1 MNIADPSVQSLA
13 NLNWLQIFLFGVYPY
28 VALTIAI
35 IGTWVR
41 FDLSQYSWKTG
52 STQMLRSKNMRLAS
66 NLFHVGI
73 IVVLL
78 GHLFGMLTP
87 HFLYDRFISAGNK
100 QILAVVVGGI
110 AGVFCWFGLVMLLWR
125 RFTDE
130 RISRTSTFS
139 DKLVLVLLFIQLNLG
154 LISIFTSVKHL
165 DGYTMMNL
173 AGWAQDITILRPWQA
188 AARIEQTDLI
198 YQLHM
203 ALGITLI
210 AIFPFTRL
218 IHIISAPIWYF
229 GRRYQIVREK
239 RSQ

>member
-41 FDLSQYSWKTG
+41 FDLSQYSWKAG
-52 STQMLRSKNMRLAS
+52 STQMLRTKNMRLAS

-87 HFLYDRFISAGNK
+87 HFLYDRFISAGHK

-110 AGVFCWFGLVMLLWR
+110 AGVFCWFGLVMLMWR
-125 RFTDE
+125 RFTDD
-130 RISRTSTFS
+130 RISNTSSFS
-139 DKLVLVLLFIQLNLG
+139 DKLVLVLLFTQLNLG
-154 LISIFTSVKHL
+154 LLSIFTSVKHL

-173 AGWAQDITILRPWQA
+173 AGWAQDITVLRPWQA

>member
-41 FDLSQYSWKTG
+41 FDLSQYSWKAG
-52 STQMLRSKNMRLAS
+52 STQMLRTKNMRLAS

-87 HFLYDRFISAGNK
+87 HFLYDRFISAGHK

-110 AGVFCWFGLVMLLWR
+110 AGVFCWFGLVMLMWR
-125 RFTDE
+125 RFTDD
-130 RISRTSTFS
+130 RISNTSSFS

-173 AGWAQDITILRPWQA
+173 AGWAQDITVLRPWQA

-203 ALGITLI
+203 AIGITLI

>member
-1 MNIADPSVQSLA
+1 MNIADPGVQSLA
-13 NLNWLQIFLFGVYPY
+13 NLSWLQIFLFGVYPY
-28 VALTIAI
+28 IALTIAI

-52 STQMLRSKNMRLAS
+52 STQMLRTKNMRLAS

-87 HFLYDRFISAGNK
+87 HFLYDRFISAGHK

-110 AGVFCWFGLVMLLWR
+110 AGVFCWFGLVMLMWR
-125 RFTDE
+125 RFTDD
-130 RISRTSTFS
+130 RISNTSSFS
-139 DKLVLVLLFIQLNLG
+139 DKLILVLLFIQLNLG

-165 DGYTMMNL
+165 DGFTMMNL

-210 AIFPFTRL
+210 MIFPFTRL
-218 IHIISAPIWYF
+218 IHIISAPVWYL
-229 GRRYQIVREK
+229 GRRYQIVRQK

>member
-1 MNIADPSVQSLA
+1 MNIADPGVQSLA
-13 NLNWLQIFLFGVYPY
+13 NLSWLQIFLFGVYPY
-28 VALTIAI
+28 IALTIAI

-52 STQMLRSKNMRLAS
+52 STQMLRTKNMRLAS

-87 HFLYDRFISAGNK
+87 HFLYDRFISAGHK

-110 AGVFCWFGLVMLLWR
+110 AGVFCWFGLVMLMWR
-125 RFTDE
+125 RFTDD
-130 RISRTSTFS
+130 RISNTSSFS
-139 DKLVLVLLFIQLNLG
+139 DKLILVLLFIQLNLG
-154 LISIFTSVKHL
+154 LLSIFTSVKHL
-165 DGYTMMNL
+165 DGFTMMNL

-210 AIFPFTRL
+210 MIFPFTRL
-218 IHIISAPIWYF
+218 IHIISAPVWYL
-229 GRRYQIVREK
+229 GRRYQIVRQK
-239 RSQ
+239 GSQ

>member
-1 MNIADPSVQSLA
+1 MNIADPSVQSVA

-28 VALTIAI
+28 IALTIAI

-41 FDLSQYSWKTG
+41 FDLSQYSWKAG

-130 RISRTSTFS
+130 RISHTSTFS

>member
-1 MNIADPSVQSLA
+1 MNIADPSLQSVA

-28 VALTIAI
+28 IALTIAI

-41 FDLSQYSWKTG
+41 FDLSQYSWKSG
-52 STQMLRSKNMRLAS
+52 SSQMLRTKNMRLAS

-87 HFLYDRFISAGNK
+87 HFLYDRFISAGHK

-110 AGVFCWFGLVMLLWR
+110 AGVFCWFGLVMLMWR
-125 RFTDE
+125 RFTDD
-130 RISRTSTFS
+130 RISNTSSFS

-154 LISIFTSVKHL
+154 LASIFTSMKHL
-165 DGYTMMNL
+165 DGLTMLNL
-173 AGWAQDITILRPWQA
+173 AGWAQDITVLRPWQA

-218 IHIISAPIWYF
+218 IHIISAPVWYF

>member
-13 NLNWLQIFLFGVYPY
+13 NLSWLQIFLFGVYPY
-28 VALTIAI
+28 IALTIAI

-41 FDLSQYSWKTG
+41 FDLSQYSWKSG
-52 STQMLRSKNMRLAS
+52 STQMLRTKNMRLAS

-87 HFLYDRFISAGNK
+87 HFLYDRFISAGHK

-110 AGVFCWFGLVMLLWR
+110 AGVFCWFGLAMLMWR
-125 RFTDE
+125 RFTDD
-130 RISRTSTFS
+130 RISNTSSFS

-203 ALGITLI
+203 ALGITMI

>member
-1 MNIADPSVQSLA
+1 MNIADPSVQSVA

-28 VALTIAI
+28 IALTIAI

-41 FDLSQYSWKTG
+41 FDLSQYSWKSG

-110 AGVFCWFGLVMLLWR
+110 AGVFCWFGMVMLLWR

-130 RISRTSTFS
+130 RISHTSTFS

-198 YQLHM
+198 YQIHM

>member
-1 MNIADPSVQSLA
+1 MNIADPNVQSLA
-13 NLNWLQIFLFGVYPY
+13 NLSWLQIFLFGIYPY
-28 VALTIAI
+28 IALVVAIL
-35 IGTWVR
+35 GTWAR
-41 FDLSQYSWKTG
+41 FDLSQYSWKAH
-52 STQMLRSKNMRLAS
+52 SSQMLRKKNMRLAS

-87 HFLYDRFISAGNK
+87 HFIYETFISAAHK

-110 AGVFCWFGLVMLLWR
+110 AGMVCWVGMVMLMWR
-125 RFTDE
+125 RFTDD
-130 RISRTSTFS
+130 RISNTSSFS

-154 LISIFTSVKHL
+154 LISIFTSMKHL
-165 DGYTMMNL
+165 DGLTMMNL

-188 AARIEQTDLI
+188 AARIEQASLI

-210 AIFPFTRL
+210 MIFPFTRL
-218 IHIISAPIWYF
+218 IHIISAPVWYL
-229 GRRYQIVREK
+229 GRRYQIVRQK
-239 RSQ
+239 QSQ

>member
-13 NLNWLQIFLFGVYPY
+13 NLSWLQIFLFGVYPY
-28 VALTIAI
+28 IALTIAI

-41 FDLSQYSWKTG
+41 FDLSQYSWKSG
-52 STQMLRSKNMRLAS
+52 STQMLRTKNMRLAS

-87 HFLYDRFISAGNK
+87 HFLYDRFISAGHK

-110 AGVFCWFGLVMLLWR
+110 AGVFCWFGLVMLMWR
-125 RFTDE
+125 RFTDD
-130 RISRTSTFS
+130 RISNTSSFS

-229 GRRYQIVREK
+229 GRRYQMVREK

>member
-41 FDLSQYSWKTG
+41 FDLSQYSWKAG
-52 STQMLRSKNMRLAS
+52 STQMLRTKNMLLAS

-78 GHLFGMLTP
+78 GHLFGILTP
-87 HFLYDRFISAGNK
+87 HFLYERFISAGHK

-110 AGVFCWFGLVMLLWR
+110 AGVFCWFGLVMLMWR
-125 RFTDE
+125 RFTDD
-130 RISRTSTFS
+130 RISNTSSFS

-154 LISIFTSVKHL
+154 LLSIFTSVKHL

>member
-13 NLNWLQIFLFGVYPY
+13 NLSWLQIFLFGVYPY
-28 VALTIAI
+28 VALTIAV

-52 STQMLRSKNMRLAS
+52 STQMLRTKNMRLAS

-87 HFLYDRFISAGNK
+87 HFLYDRFISAGHK

-110 AGVFCWFGLVMLLWR
+110 AGVFCWFGLVMLMWR
-125 RFTDE
+125 RFTDD
-130 RISRTSTFS
+130 RISNTSSFS

-173 AGWAQDITILRPWQA
+173 AGWAQDITVLRPWQA

-218 IHIISAPIWYF
+218 IHIISAPVWYL
-229 GRRYQIVREK
+229 GRRYQIVRQK
-239 RSQ
+239 GSQ

>member
-1 MNIADPSVQSLA
+1 MNIADPSMQSVA

-28 VALTIAI
+28 IALTIAI

-52 STQMLRSKNMRLAS
+52 STQMLRTKNMRIAS

-87 HFLYDRFISAGNK
+87 HFLYESFISAGRK
-100 QILAVVVGGI
+100 QIVAVVVGGI
-110 AGVFCWFGLVMLLWR
+110 AGVFCWIGLVMLMWR
-125 RFTDE
+125 RFMDD
-130 RISRTSTFS
+130 RISNTSSFS

-154 LISIFTSVKHL
+154 LASIFTSMQHL
-165 DGYTMMNL
+165 DGLTMMNL

-218 IHIISAPIWYF
+218 IHIISAPVWYF
-229 GRRYQIVREK
+229 GRRYQIVRQK
-239 RSQ
+239 KSQ

>member
-1 MNIADPSVQSLA
+1 MNIADPSVQSVA

-28 VALTIAI
+28 IALTIAI

-41 FDLSQYSWKTG
+41 FDLSQYSWKSG

-87 HFLYDRFISAGNK
+87 HFLYDRFISAGHK

-110 AGVFCWFGLVMLLWR
+110 AGVFCWFGLVMLMWR
-125 RFTDE
+125 RFTDD
-130 RISRTSTFS
+130 RISNTSSFS

-154 LISIFTSVKHL
+154 LLSIFTSVKHL

-173 AGWAQDITILRPWQA
+173 AGWAQDITILRPLQA

-229 GRRYQIVREK
+229 GRRYQIVRQK
-239 RSQ
+239 NSQ

>member
-1 MNIADPSVQSLA
+1 MNIADPNVQSLA
-13 NLNWLQIFLFGVYPY
+13 NLSWLQIFLFGIYPY
-28 VALTIAI
+28 IALVVAIL
-35 IGTWVR
+35 GTWTR
-41 FDLSQYSWKTG
+41 FDLSQYSWKAH
-52 STQMLRSKNMRLAS
+52 SSQMLRKKNMRLAS

-87 HFLYDRFISAGNK
+87 HFIYETFISAAHK

-110 AGVFCWFGLVMLLWR
+110 AGVVCWVGMVMLMWR
-125 RFTDE
+125 RFTDD
-130 RISRTSTFS
+130 RISNTSSFS

-154 LISIFTSVKHL
+154 LISIFTSMKHL
-165 DGYTMMNL
+165 DGLTMMNL

-188 AARIEQTDLI
+188 AARIEQASLI

-210 AIFPFTRL
+210 MIFPFTRL
-218 IHIISAPIWYF
+218 IHIISAPVWYL
-229 GRRYQIVREK
+229 GRRYQIVRQK
-239 RSQ
+239 QSQ

>member
-13 NLNWLQIFLFGVYPY
+13 NLSWLQIFLFGIYPY
-28 VALTIAI
+28 IALVVAIL
-35 IGTWVR
+35 GTWAR
-41 FDLSQYSWKTG
+41 FDLSQYSWKAH
-52 STQMLRSKNMRLAS
+52 SSQMMRKKNMRLAS

-87 HFLYDRFISAGNK
+87 HFIYETFISAAHK

-110 AGVFCWFGLVMLLWR
+110 AGMVCWVGMVMLMWR
-125 RFTDE
+125 RFTDD
-130 RISRTSTFS
+130 RISNTSSFS

-154 LISIFTSVKHL
+154 LISIFTSMKHL
-165 DGYTMMNL
+165 DGLTMMNL

-188 AARIEQTDLI
+188 AARIEQASLI

-210 AIFPFTRL
+210 MIFPFTRL
-218 IHIISAPIWYF
+218 IHIISAPVWYL
-229 GRRYQIVREK
+229 GRRYQIVRQK
-239 RSQ
+239 QSQ

>member
-41 FDLSQYSWKTG
+41 FDLSQYSWKAG
-52 STQMLRSKNMRLAS
+52 STQMLRTKNMRLAS

-110 AGVFCWFGLVMLLWR
+110 AGVFCWFGLVMLMWR
-125 RFTDE
+125 RFTDD
-130 RISRTSTFS
+130 RISNTSSFS

-154 LISIFTSVKHL
+154 LLSIFTSVKHL

>member
-1 MNIADPSVQSLA
+1 MNIADPSVQSVA

-28 VALTIAI
+28 IALTIAI

-41 FDLSQYSWKTG
+41 FDLSQYSWKSG

-130 RISRTSTFS
+130 RISHTSTFS

-188 AARIEQTDLI
+188 AARIGQTDLI

>member
-1 MNIADPSVQSLA
+1 MNIADPSVQSVA

-28 VALTIAI
+28 IALTIAI

-41 FDLSQYSWKTG
+41 FDLSQYSWKSG

-87 HFLYDRFISAGNK
+87 HFLYGRFISAGSK

-130 RISRTSTFS
+130 RISHTSTFS

>member
-52 STQMLRSKNMRLAS
+52 STQMLRTKNMRLAS

-87 HFLYDRFISAGNK
+87 HFLYDRFISAGHK

-110 AGVFCWFGLVMLLWR
+110 AGVFCWFGLVMLMWR
-125 RFTDE
+125 RFTDD
-130 RISRTSTFS
+130 RISNTSSFS
-139 DKLVLVLLFIQLNLG
+139 DKLILVLLFIQLNLG
-154 LISIFTSVKHL
+154 LLSIFTSVKHL
-165 DGYTMMNL
+165 DGLTMLNL
-173 AGWAQDITILRPWQA
+173 AGWAQDITILRPWHA

-203 ALGITLI
+203 ALGITLVM
-210 AIFPFTRL
+210 IFPFTRL
-218 IHIISAPIWYF
+218 IHIISAPIWYL
-229 GRRYQIVREK
+229 GRRYQIVRQK
-239 RSQ
+239 QSQ

>member
-87 HFLYDRFISAGNK
+87 HFLYDRFISAGHK

-110 AGVFCWFGLVMLLWR
+110 AGVFCWFGLVMLMWR
-125 RFTDE
+125 RFTDD
-130 RISRTSTFS
+130 RISNTSSFS

-154 LISIFTSVKHL
+154 LLSIFTSVKHL

-173 AGWAQDITILRPWQA
+173 AGWAQDITILRPLQA

-218 IHIISAPIWYF
+218 IHIISAPIWYL
-229 GRRYQIVREK
+229 GRRYQIVRQK
-239 RSQ
+239 NSQ

>member
-1 MNIADPSVQSLA
+1 MNIADPSMQSVA

-28 VALTIAI
+28 IALTIAI

-52 STQMLRSKNMRLAS
+52 STQMLRTKNMRIAS

-87 HFLYDRFISAGNK
+87 HFLYESFISAGRK
-100 QILAVVVGGI
+100 QIVAVVVGGI
-110 AGVFCWFGLVMLLWR
+110 AGVFCWIGLVMLMWR
-125 RFTDE
+125 RFMDD
-130 RISRTSTFS
+130 RISNTSSFS
-139 DKLVLVLLFIQLNLG
+139 DKLILVLLFIQLNLG
-154 LISIFTSVKHL
+154 LASIFTSMQHL
-165 DGYTMMNL
+165 DGLTMMNL
-173 AGWAQDITILRPWQA
+173 AGWAQDITVLRPWQA

-229 GRRYQIVREK
+229 GRRYQIVRQK
-239 RSQ
+239 KSQ

>member
-1 MNIADPSVQSLA
+1 MNIADPSMQSVA

-28 VALTIAI
+28 IALTIAI

-41 FDLSQYSWKTG
+41 FDLSQYSWKSG
-52 STQMLRSKNMRLAS
+52 STQMLRTKNMRVAS

-87 HFLYDRFISAGNK
+87 HFLYESFISAGRK
-100 QILAVVVGGI
+100 QIVAVVVGGI
-110 AGVFCWFGLVMLLWR
+110 AGVFCWIGLVMLMWR
-125 RFTDE
+125 RFMDD
-130 RISRTSTFS
+130 RISNTSSFS

-154 LISIFTSVKHL
+154 LASIFTSMQHL
-165 DGYTMMNL
+165 DGLTMMNL

>member
-13 NLNWLQIFLFGVYPY
+13 NLSWLQIFLFGVYPY

-41 FDLSQYSWKTG
+41 FDLSQYSWKSG
-52 STQMLRSKNMRLAS
+52 STQMLRTKNMRLAS

-87 HFLYDRFISAGNK
+87 HFLYDRFISAGHK

-110 AGVFCWFGLVMLLWR
+110 AGVFCWFGLVMLMWR
-125 RFTDE
+125 RFTDD
-130 RISRTSTFS
+130 RISNTSSFS

-210 AIFPFTRL
+210 AIFPFTQT
-218 IHIISAPIWYF
+218 
-229 GRRYQIVREK
+229 GRAHV
-239 RSQ
+239 

>member
-13 NLNWLQIFLFGVYPY
+13 NLSWLQIFLFGVYPY
-28 VALTIAI
+28 IALTIAI

-41 FDLSQYSWKTG
+41 FDLSQYSWKSG
-52 STQMLRSKNMRLAS
+52 STQMLRTKNMRLAS

-87 HFLYDRFISAGNK
+87 HFLYDRFISAGHK

-110 AGVFCWFGLVMLLWR
+110 AGVFCWFGLVMLMWR
-125 RFTDE
+125 RFTDD
-130 RISRTSTFS
+130 RISNTSSFS

-218 IHIISAPIWYF
+218 IHIISAPVWYF

>member
-1 MNIADPSVQSLA
+1 MNIADPNVQSLA
-13 NLNWLQIFLFGVYPY
+13 NLSWLQTFLFGIYPY
-28 VALTIAI
+28 IALVVAIL
-35 IGTWVR
+35 GTWAR
-41 FDLSQYSWKTG
+41 FDLSQYSWKAH
-52 STQMLRSKNMRLAS
+52 SSQMLRKKNMRLAS

-87 HFLYDRFISAGNK
+87 HFIYETFISAAHK

-110 AGVFCWFGLVMLLWR
+110 AGVVCWVGMVMLMWR
-125 RFTDE
+125 RFTDD
-130 RISRTSTFS
+130 RISNTSSFS

-154 LISIFTSVKHL
+154 LISIFTSMKHL
-165 DGYTMMNL
+165 DGLTMMNL

-188 AARIEQTDLI
+188 AARIEQASLI

-210 AIFPFTRL
+210 MIFPFTRL
-218 IHIISAPIWYF
+218 IHIISAPVWYL
-229 GRRYQIVREK
+229 GRRYQIVRQK
-239 RSQ
+239 QSQ

>member
-41 FDLSQYSWKTG
+41 FDLSQYSWKSG
-52 STQMLRSKNMRLAS
+52 STQMLRTKNMRLAS

-87 HFLYDRFISAGNK
+87 HFLYDRFISAGHK

-110 AGVFCWFGLVMLLWR
+110 AGVFCWFGLVMLMWR
-125 RFTDE
+125 RFTDD
-130 RISRTSTFS
+130 RISNTSSFS

-154 LISIFTSVKHL
+154 LLSIFTSVKHL

-173 AGWAQDITILRPWQA
+173 AGWAQDITVLRPWQA

>member
-1 MNIADPSVQSLA
+1 MNIADPSVSSVA

-28 VALTIAI
+28 IALTIAI

-41 FDLSQYSWKTG
+41 FDLSQYSWKSG

-130 RISRTSTFS
+130 RISHTSSFS

-165 DGYTMMNL
+165 DGYTMLNL

-203 ALGITLI
+203 ALGITPVSYTHLR
-210 AIFPFTRL
+210 AHET
-218 IHIISAPIWYF
+218 
-229 GRRYQIVREK
+229 
-239 RSQ
+239 

>member
-52 STQMLRSKNMRLAS
+52 STQMLRTKNMRLAS

-87 HFLYDRFISAGNK
+87 HFLYDRFISAGHK

-110 AGVFCWFGLVMLLWR
+110 AGVFCWFGLVMLMWR
-125 RFTDE
+125 RFTDD
-130 RISRTSTFS
+130 RISNTSSFS

-154 LISIFTSVKHL
+154 LLSIFTSVKHL
-165 DGYTMMNL
+165 DGLTMLNL
-173 AGWAQDITILRPWQA
+173 AGWAQDITILRPWHA
-188 AARIEQTDLI
+188 VARIEQTDLI

-203 ALGITLI
+203 ALGITLVM
-210 AIFPFTRL
+210 IFPFTRL
-218 IHIISAPIWYF
+218 IHMISAPIWYF
-229 GRRYQIVREK
+229 GRRYQIVRQK
-239 RSQ
+239 KSQ

>member
-1 MNIADPSVQSLA
+1 MNIAAPSVQSVA

-28 VALTIAI
+28 IALTIAI

-41 FDLSQYSWKTG
+41 FDLSQYSWKSG

-125 RFTDE
+125 RFTDD
-130 RISRTSTFS
+130 RISHTSSFS

>member
-41 FDLSQYSWKTG
+41 FDLSQYSWKAG
-52 STQMLRSKNMRLAS
+52 STQMLRTKNMRLAS

-87 HFLYDRFISAGNK
+87 HFLYDRFISAGHK

-110 AGVFCWFGLVMLLWR
+110 AGVFCWFGLVMLMWR
-125 RFTDE
+125 RFTDD
-130 RISRTSTFS
+130 RISNTSSFS

-173 AGWAQDITILRPWQA
+173 AGWAQDITVLRPWQA